1 MPGLKKGIKQ
11 IKMQKGGL
19 TEFGKAFAKARRDF
33 INKKIDPKTG
43 KPAKATFMF
52 KGKRYNVQTADDRKT
67 TVTKVDSPVRRKV
80 PMISKDELK
89 KLSPVGR
96 ISLPKIKAAAKVG
109 SKRGLTAAQSRGLG
123 LTGTQLR
130 DKKEGLLK
138 KFTEKDIKAR
148 KKQVASDTK
157 AAQDKLAKQK
167 KQAGTFVGGALGAV
181 PVGKATTAASRAVKT
196 VGGAKGIKQAATR
209 ARGQIKKEL
218 QGRKIGAGRK
228 TIGDLIKGAV
238 QQFTKK
244 QPAITKR
251 QATTAAKKK
260 KQAEAAAK
268 RKKEQSV
275 NTRVKRLSRGARS
288 RQFVNRAS
296 GGTFKGIF

>member
-1 MPGLKKGIKQ
+1 MGGSKVKTAINTATATAGAASKNKLGPRPTPKVIATELDDPRLAIFKDKKAIKKSQEQ
-11 IKMQKGGL
+11 IAAGVKKAEERRKKEKIKG
-19 TEFGKAFAKARRDF
+19 EFSSIPLALL
-33 INKKIDPKTG
+33 PTG
-43 KPAKATFMF
+43 KVAK
-52 KGKRYNVQTADDRKT
+52 N
-67 TVTKVDSPVRRKV
+67 
-80 PMISKDELK
+80 I
-89 KLSPVGR
+89 
-96 ISLPKIKAAAKVG
+96 
-109 SKRGLTAAQSRGLG
+109 RG
-123 LTGTQLR
+123 
-130 DKKEGLLK
+130 
-138 KFTEKDIKAR
+138 
-148 KKQVASDTK
+148 V
-157 AAQDKLAKQK
+157 
-167 KQAGTFVGGALGAV
+167 
-181 PVGKATTAASRAVKT
+181 TTAL
-196 VGGAKGIKQAATR
+196 GGAKGIKQAATR
-209 ARGQIKKEL
+209 ASGEIKKEMA
-218 QGRKIGAGRK
+218 GRKIGAGRK